1 MSEAWYIYSIANC
14 KHTAEILGQIIY
26 IDYLMTTCE
35 MKKQQ
40 VRAYIQQLFHNEL
53 KGTKFI

>member
-1 MSEAWYIYSIANC
+1 MSETWNIYSIANC
-14 KHTAEILGQIIY
+14 KHTAEILGLIIY

-35 MKKQQ
+35 MKKHQ
-40 VRAYIQQLFHNEL
+40 VRAYIQQLFDNEL